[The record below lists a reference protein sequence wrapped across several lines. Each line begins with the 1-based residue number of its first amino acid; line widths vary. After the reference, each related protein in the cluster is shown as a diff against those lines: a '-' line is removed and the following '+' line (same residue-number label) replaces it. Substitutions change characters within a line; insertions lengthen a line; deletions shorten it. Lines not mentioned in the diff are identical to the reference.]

1 MAAKAL
7 PGLEIPR
14 RLVFP
19 PFVEETLLESTLC
32 SSLGMVSDL
41 RSPTVLT
48 VEAISPKARCGLQG
62 SLPKLRQAGT
72 TCKICLES
80 KPQQHWLGWGQT
92 AHIFTDFS
100 PSLRTLT
107 VQPAGSFSA
116 PLKPRLRLFVWPV
129 SPWPAPKHRAGEG
142 RRCG

>member
-48 VEAISPKARCGLQG
+48 VEAIAQG
-62 SLPKLRQAGT
+62 ALRAAGFVAEAAPGWYDMQD
-72 TCKICLES
+72 L
-80 KPQQHWLGWGQT
+80 LG
-92 AHIFTDFS
+92 I
-100 PSLRTLT
+100 
-107 VQPAGSFSA
+107 
-116 PLKPRLRLFVWPV
+116 
-129 SPWPAPKHRAGEG
+129 
-142 RRCG
+142 